1 MLWVKYIDQSLL
13 FNISF
18 SNGSDNINF
27 TLKKSHYTWER
38 RVITCEKEGS
48 LHIRKNGITHEKE
61 GSLHIRKKDPY
72 TSERRILTHQKE
84 GSLHMRK
91 MILHMGKKGHYMWER
106 RVNTREKEGSL
117 HMRKNGITHEKEG
130 SLHMRKKMV
139 LHMRKKSHYT
149 WGSCVAMF
157 LSVILY
163 TFTVHLP
170 FKEMFTFLLLCMNVT
185 CSFLMFTLLNLKLKT
200 LTSLPIK
207 TIRFD
212 IEQITRQKC
221 LKTN

>member
-1 MLWVKYIDQSLL
+1 M
-13 FNISF
+13 
-18 SNGSDNINF
+18 
-27 TLKKSHYTWER
+27 WER
-38 RVITCEKEGS
+38 RDITHKKEWYYTWK
-48 LHIRKNGITHEKE
+48 RRFITHEKE

-72 TSERRILTHQKE
+72 TSERRILTHQ
-84 GSLHMRK
+84 
-91 MILHMGKKGHYMWER
+91 
-106 RVNTREKEGSL
+106 
-117 HMRKNGITHEKEG
+117 KEG

>member
-27 TLKKSHYTWER
+27 TLKKSHYMWER

-48 LHIRKNGITHEKE
+48 THV
-61 GSLHIRKKDPY
+61 RKKGHY
-72 TSERRILTHQKE
+72 TWERMV
-84 GSLHMRK
+84 LHMRK
-91 MILHMGKKGHYMWER
+91 KGHYTWE
-106 RVNTREKEGSL
+106 
-117 HMRKNGITHEKEG
+117 
-130 SLHMRKKMV
+130 KMV
-139 LHMRKKSHYT
+139 LHMRKKS
-149 WGSCVAMF
+149 WSCVAMF